1 MHAFPHPILPKVLT
15 KYYCLKWCAL
25 SMDFEQ
31 IRKIFTG
38 YILFNL
44 KIILEVK
51 WFGMPF
57 MITLNSNTLPISFK

>member
-1 MHAFPHPILPKVLT
+1 
-15 KYYCLKWCAL
+15 
-25 SMDFEQ
+25 MDFEQ

-51 WFGMPF
+51 WSGMPF